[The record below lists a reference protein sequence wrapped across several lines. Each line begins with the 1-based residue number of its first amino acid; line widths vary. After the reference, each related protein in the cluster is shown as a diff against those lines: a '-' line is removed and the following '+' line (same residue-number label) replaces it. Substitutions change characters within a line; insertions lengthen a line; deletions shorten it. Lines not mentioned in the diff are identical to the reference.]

1 MADIFRRLKRDPDR
15 GWVAGVCVGLADYFD
30 WSVKLIRV
38 IFVLGLIF
46 SGFFPM
52 GLIYLA
58 LWYLMDPVEPGEV
71 IARPFEEAA
80 TGSGYYSGTAAPRTT
95 MTDVKA
101 RFSALDER
109 LRHIEECVASN
120 EFELRRELK
129 KLES

>member
-15 GWVAGVCVGLADYFD
+15 GWIAGVCVGLADYFD
-30 WSVKLIRV
+30 WNVKLIRI
-38 IFVLGLIF
+38 IFVLGLVF

-58 LWYLMDPVEPGEV
+58 LWYLMDPVQPGEV
-71 IARPFEEAA
+71 YARPFDDAA
-80 TGSGYYSGTAAPRTT
+80 TGGSYASGTAAPRATV
-95 MTDVKA
+95 TDVKA
-101 RFSALDER
+101 RFASLDER

-120 EFELRRELK
+120 EFELRRELQ